1 MLLMLQSLVFPTTN
15 SWEEDVFQLTPL
27 GVALVAALIII
38 LIALA
43 VWLFSRKKAASS
55 QDMASGQNTS
65 SPKNSTKKTAVKQL
79 TFSAMAMALAMLLS
93 NVKILDLF
101 AGGSATLCSMF
112 FITLIGYFYGTG
124 AGLLTGLAYG
134 LLQFVINPVFYTLP
148 QLLIDYPLAF
158 GALGLSG
165 LFRNKKWGLQIG
177 YVTGIVGRFFFSWL
191 SGILFFASYA
201 ESYQMLPAL
210 YSFCYNGSYIA
221 AEGVITLIII
231 SLPPVRKGLD
241 AIRRMTAV

>member
-1 MLLMLQSLVFPTTN
+1 MSQSLVFPTKN
-15 SWEEDVFQLTPL
+15 SWDEDVFLFQLTPL
-27 GVALVAALIII
+27 GVALVTVLILI

-43 VWLFSRKKAASS
+43 VWIFSRKKTASAKTETS
-55 QDMASGQNTS
+55 AQN
-65 SPKNSTKKTAVKQL
+65 NIKKSAVKQL

-93 NVKILDLF
+93 NIKLLDLF

-134 LLQFVINPVFYTLP
+134 LLQFVIDPVFYTLP
-148 QLLIDYPLAF
+148 QLLVDYPLAF

-165 LFRNKKWGLQIG
+165 LFHNKKWGLQIG
-177 YVTGIVGRFFFSWL
+177 YVVGILGRLFFSWL
-191 SGILFFASYA
+191 SGVLFFASYA

-210 YSFCYNGSYIA
+210 YSFLYNGSYIG

-231 SLPPVRKGLD
+231 SLPPVKKGLD
-241 AIRRMTAV
+241 TIKRMATG

>member
-1 MLLMLQSLVFPTTN
+1 MLLMSRSLVFPTTN

-27 GVALVAALIII
+27 GVALAAALIVV

-43 VWLFSRKKAASS
+43 VWLFSRRKAAPT
-55 QDMASGQNTS
+55 QDKASAPAAAVARDGA
-65 SPKNSTKKTAVKQL
+65 KKTAVKQL

-93 NVKILDLF
+93 NVKLLDLF

-112 FITLIGYFYGTG
+112 FITLIGYIYGTG
-124 AGLLTGLAYG
+124 AGLLTGMAYG

-165 LFRNKKWGLQIG
+165 LFRNKKWGLQTG
-177 YVTGIVGRFFFSWL
+177 YAAGILGRFLFSWL
-191 SGILFFASYA
+191 SGILFFAGYA
-201 ESYQMLPAL
+201 ESYHMLPAV

-221 AEGVITLIII
+221 AEGVITLILI

-241 AIRRMTAV
+241 AIKRMAAE

>member
-1 MLLMLQSLVFPTTN
+1 MLQSLIFPTTN
-15 SWEEDVFQLTPL
+15 SWDEYVFQLTPL

-43 VWLFSRKKAASS
+43 IWLFSRKKGALAKTTASTT
-55 QDMASGQNTS
+55 G
-65 SPKNSTKKTAVKQL
+65 STKKIAVKQL
-79 TFSAMAMALAMLLS
+79 TFSAMAMALALLLS
-93 NVKILDLF
+93 NVKLLDLF

-134 LLQFVINPVFYTLP
+134 LLQFVIDPVFYTLP

-165 LFRNKKWGLQIG
+165 LLRNSKFGLQTG
-177 YVTGIVGRFFFSWL
+177 YVVGIIGRLFFSWL
-191 SGILFFASYA
+191 SGVLFFASYA
-201 ESYQMLPAL
+201 ESYDMLPAL
-210 YSFCYNGSYIA
+210 YSFYYNGSYIA
-221 AEGVITLIII
+221 VEGVITLIII
-231 SLPPVRKGLD
+231 SLPPVKKGLD
-241 AIRRMTAV
+241 AIKRMAAE

>member
-1 MLLMLQSLVFPTTN
+1 MLQSLVFPTKN

-27 GVALVAALIII
+27 GVAVVAALIII
-38 LIALA
+38 LTALA
-43 VWLFSRKKAASS
+43 IWLFSRKKAASS
-55 QDMASGQNTS
+55 QTAASVQNGEPS
-65 SPKNSTKKTAVKQL
+65 VQNSAKKTAVRQL
-79 TFSAMAMALAMLLS
+79 TFSAMAMALAVLLS
-93 NVKILDLF
+93 NVKLLDLF

-112 FITLIGYFYGTG
+112 FITLIGYFYGVG
-124 AGLLTGLAYG
+124 AGVLTGLAYG
-134 LLQFVINPVFYTLP
+134 LLQFVIDPVFYTLP

-165 LFRNKKWGLQIG
+165 LFCKRKWGLQTG
-177 YVTGIVGRFFFSWL
+177 YVAGIIGRFFFSWL
-191 SGILFFASYA
+191 SGVLFFASYA
-201 ESYQMLPAL
+201 ESYHMLPAL

-241 AIRRMTAV
+241 AIKRMAAE

>member
-1 MLLMLQSLVFPTTN
+1 MLLMLRSLVFPTTN

-27 GVALVAALIII
+27 GIVLVAALIII

-43 VWLFSRKKAASS
+43 VWLFSRKKATSPQDTASS
-55 QDMASGQNTS
+55 QNTT
-65 SPKNSTKKTAVKQL
+65 SPINSTKKTAVKQL

-241 AIRRMTAV
+241 VIKHMTAV

>member
-1 MLLMLQSLVFPTTN
+1 MSTLFRSLVFPTTN

-27 GVALVAALIII
+27 GITIVSVLIIV

-43 VWLFSRKKAASS
+43 VWLFSRKKA
-55 QDMASGQNTS
+55 D
-65 SPKNSTKKTAVKQL
+65 NSTKKTAVKQL
-79 TFSAMAMALAMLLS
+79 TFSAMAMALALVLS
-93 NVKILDLF
+93 NIKLLDLF

-112 FITLIGYFYGTG
+112 FITLIGYFYGAG

-134 LLQFVINPVFYTLP
+134 LLQFVIDPVFYTLP

-165 LFRNKKWGLQIG
+165 LFYKKKWGLQVG
-177 YVTGIVGRFFFSWL
+177 YIVGILGRFFFSWL
-191 SGILFFASYA
+191 SGVLFFASYA
-201 ESYQMLPAL
+201 ESYNMLPAF

-241 AIRRMTAV
+241 AIKRMSVI

>member
-1 MLLMLQSLVFPTTN
+1 MSLMLRSLVFPTTN
-15 SWEEDVFQLTPL
+15 SWEEDVFQLTSL
-27 GVALVAALIII
+27 GVALVAALIIV

-43 VWLFSRKKAASS
+43 VWLFSRKKATAPQDTASAQNS
-55 QDMASGQNTS
+55 ASE
-65 SPKNSTKKTAVKQL
+65 KNSTKKTAVRQL

-93 NVKILDLF
+93 NVKLLDLF

-158 GALGLSG
+158 GTLGLSG
-165 LFRNKKWGLQIG
+165 LFRKKKWGLQIG
-177 YVTGIVGRFFFSWL
+177 YVVGIIGRLFFSWL

-210 YSFCYNGSYIA
+210 YSFYYNGAYIGV
-221 AEGVITLIII
+221 EGMITLIII

-241 AIRRMTAV
+241 TVKRLVAE

>member
-1 MLLMLQSLVFPTTN
+1 MLLMLRSLVFPTTN

-27 GVALVAALIII
+27 GVALVAALIMM

-43 VWLFSRKKAASS
+43 IWLFSKKKAASDKAPDS
-55 QDMASGQNTS
+55 APGSI
-65 SPKNSTKKTAVKQL
+65 KKTAVKQL
-79 TFSAMAMALAMLLS
+79 TFSAMAMALATLLS
-93 NVKILDLF
+93 NVKLLDLF

-124 AGLLTGLAYG
+124 AGLLTGIAYG

-165 LFRNKKWGLQIG
+165 LFRKKKWGLQTG
-177 YVTGIVGRFFFSWL
+177 YVVGIVGRLFFSWL

-210 YSFCYNGSYIA
+210 YSFYYNGAYIG
-221 AEGVITLIII
+221 AEGLITLIII

-241 AIRRMTAV
+241 AIRHMATE

>member
-1 MLLMLQSLVFPTTN
+1 MSQSLVFPTKN
-15 SWEEDVFQLTPL
+15 SWDKDVFQLTPL
-27 GVALVAALIII
+27 GVALVTVLILI

-43 VWLFSRKKAASS
+43 VWIFSRKKTASAKTETS
-55 QDMASGQNTS
+55 AQN
-65 SPKNSTKKTAVKQL
+65 NIKKSAVKQL

-93 NVKILDLF
+93 NIKLLDLF

-134 LLQFVINPVFYTLP
+134 LLQFVIDPVFYTLP
-148 QLLIDYPLAF
+148 QLLVDYPLAF

-165 LFRNKKWGLQIG
+165 LFHNKKWGLQIG
-177 YVTGIVGRFFFSWL
+177 YVVGILGRLFFSWL
-191 SGILFFASYA
+191 SGVLFFASYA

-210 YSFCYNGSYIA
+210 YSFLYNGSYIG

-231 SLPPVRKGLD
+231 SLPPVKKGLD
-241 AIRRMTAV
+241 TIKRMATG

>member
-1 MLLMLQSLVFPTTN
+1 MSQSLVFPTKN
-15 SWEEDVFQLTPL
+15 SWDEDVFQLTPL
-27 GVALVAALIII
+27 GVALVTVLILI

-43 VWLFSRKKAASS
+43 VWIFSRKKTASAKTETS
-55 QDMASGQNTS
+55 AQN
-65 SPKNSTKKTAVKQL
+65 NIKKSAVKQL

-93 NVKILDLF
+93 NIKLLDLF

-134 LLQFVINPVFYTLP
+134 LLQFVIDPVFYTLP
-148 QLLIDYPLAF
+148 QLLVDYPLAF

-165 LFRNKKWGLQIG
+165 LFHNKKWGLQIG
-177 YVTGIVGRFFFSWL
+177 YVVGILGRLFFSWL
-191 SGILFFASYA
+191 SGVLFFASYA

-210 YSFCYNGSYIA
+210 YSFLYNGSYIG

-231 SLPPVRKGLD
+231 SLPPVKKGLD
-241 AIRRMTAV
+241 TIKRMATG

>member
-1 MLLMLQSLVFPTTN
+1 MSHLLRSLVFPTTN
-15 SWEEDVFQLTPL
+15 SWDEDVFQLTTL
-27 GVALVAALIII
+27 GMVLVAALIII

-43 VWLFSRKKAASS
+43 IWLFSRKKTASELP
-55 QDMASGQNTS
+55 ASAQ
-65 SPKNSTKKTAVKQL
+65 NSTKKIAVRQL

-93 NVKILDLF
+93 NVKLLDLF

-112 FITLIGYFYGTG
+112 FITLIGYFYGVG

-134 LLQFVINPVFYTLP
+134 LLQFVIDPVFYTLP
-148 QLLIDYPLAF
+148 QLLVDYPLAF

-165 LFRNKKWGLQIG
+165 LFSNRKWGLQAG
-177 YVTGIVGRFFFSWL
+177 YVVGILGRFVFSWF

-201 ESYQMLPAL
+201 ESYHMPPAL
-210 YSFCYNGSYIA
+210 YSFYYNGSYIA
-221 AEGVITLIII
+221 VEGVITLIII

-241 AIRRMTAV
+241 AIRRIVAE

>member
-1 MLLMLQSLVFPTTN
+1 MSTLFRSLVFPTTN

-27 GVALVAALIII
+27 GVTIVAVLIIV

-43 VWLFSRKKAASS
+43 VWLFSRAKAASP
-55 QDMASGQNTS
+55 QNTAS
-65 SPKNSTKKTAVKQL
+65 ANNSTKKTAVKQL
-79 TFSAMAMALAMLLS
+79 TFSAMAMALALVLS
-93 NVKILDLF
+93 NIKLLDLF

-112 FITLIGYFYGTG
+112 FITLIGYFYGAG

-134 LLQFVINPVFYTLP
+134 LLQFVIDPVFYTLP

-165 LFRNKKWGLQIG
+165 LFYKKKWGLQAG
-177 YVTGIVGRFFFSWL
+177 YVVGILGRFFFSWL
-191 SGILFFASYA
+191 SGVLFFASYA
-201 ESYQMLPAL
+201 ESYHMLPAF

-241 AIRRMTAV
+241 AIKRMSVI

>member
-1 MLLMLQSLVFPTTN
+1 MSLMLQSLDFPTTN

-27 GVALVAALIII
+27 GVALVAVLIIV

-43 VWLFSRKKAASS
+43 VWLFSRKKAAAP
-55 QDMASGQNTS
+55 QDTASE
-65 SPKNSTKKTAVKQL
+65 KNSTKKTAVKQL

-93 NVKILDLF
+93 NVKLLDLF

-134 LLQFVINPVFYTLP
+134 LLQFVIDPVFYTLP

-165 LFRNKKWGLQIG
+165 LFRKKKWGLQTG
-177 YVTGIVGRFFFSWL
+177 YVVGIVGRLFFSWL
-191 SGILFFASYA
+191 SGVLFFASYA
-201 ESYQMLPAL
+201 ESYHMLPAL
-210 YSFCYNGSYIA
+210 YSFCYNGAYIG

-241 AIRRMTAV
+241 TVKRLAAE

>member
-1 MLLMLQSLVFPTTN
+1 MLLMSRSLVFPTTN

-27 GVALVAALIII
+27 GVALAAALIVI
-38 LIALA
+38 LLALA
-43 VWLFSRKKAASS
+43 VFLFSRKKATSPRDAAST
-55 QDMASGQNTS
+55 QNTAPS
-65 SPKNSTKKTAVKQL
+65 KNNTKKTAVKQL

-93 NVKILDLF
+93 NIKLLDLF

-112 FITLIGYFYGTG
+112 FITLIGYFYGAG

-165 LFRNKKWGLQIG
+165 LFRKKKWGLQTG
-177 YVTGIVGRFFFSWL
+177 YVVGILGRFLFSWI
-191 SGILFFASYA
+191 SGVLFFAGYA
-201 ESYQMLPAL
+201 ESYHMLPAV

-241 AIRRMTAV
+241 AIKRMVAE

>member
-1 MLLMLQSLVFPTTN
+1 MLLMLRSLVFPTTN

-27 GVALVAALIII
+27 GIALVAILIII

-43 VWLFSRKKAASS
+43 IWLFSHKKAALS
-55 QDMASGQNTS
+55 QDTASKQNAAS
-65 SPKNSTKKTAVKQL
+65 IKNSTKKTAIKQL

-134 LLQFVINPVFYTLP
+134 LLQFVIDPVFYTLP

-165 LFRNKKWGLQIG
+165 LFRKKKWGLQIG
-177 YVTGIVGRFFFSWL
+177 YVVGIIGRLFFSWL

-210 YSFCYNGSYIA
+210 YSFYYNGSYIGV
-221 AEGVITLIII
+221 EGVITLIII
-231 SLPPVRKGLD
+231 SLPPVKKGLD
-241 AIRRMTAV
+241 AVKRMAAV

>member
-1 MLLMLQSLVFPTTN
+1 MLQSLVFPTTN

-43 VWLFSRKKAASS
+43 VLFFSKKKKASAGTEASAQS
-55 QDMASGQNTS
+55 
-65 SPKNSTKKTAVKQL
+65 STKKSAVKQL

-93 NVKILDLF
+93 NVKLLDLF

-112 FITLIGYFYGTG
+112 FITLIGYFYGTA

-134 LLQFVINPVFYTLP
+134 LLQFVVDPVFYTLP

-165 LFRNKKWGLQIG
+165 LFCNKKWGLQIG
-177 YVTGIVGRFFFSWL
+177 YVVGILGRLFFSWL
-191 SGILFFASYA
+191 SGVLFFASYA
-201 ESYQMLPAL
+201 ESYQMFPAL
-210 YSFCYNGSYIA
+210 YSFYYNGSYIGV
-221 AEGVITLIII
+221 EGVITLIII
-231 SLPPVRKGLD
+231 SLPPVKKGLD
-241 AIRRMTAV
+241 AVKRMAAN